1 MDNSDSDYQCSIV
14 SDTES
19 ESTIDSI
26 YLLYELT
33 EDDWLDLYETI
44 DELVVELLTE
54 KRFKNIK
61 CKYLQRYFYRNNE
74 YIIRIIRTFLFRG

>member
-1 MDNSDSDYQCSIV
+1 MDNSDSDYQYSIV

-54 KRFKNIK
+54 NVLRISNANIYK
-61 CKYLQRYFYRNNE
+61 DISTEIMNILYE
-74 YIIRIIRTFLFRG
+74 S